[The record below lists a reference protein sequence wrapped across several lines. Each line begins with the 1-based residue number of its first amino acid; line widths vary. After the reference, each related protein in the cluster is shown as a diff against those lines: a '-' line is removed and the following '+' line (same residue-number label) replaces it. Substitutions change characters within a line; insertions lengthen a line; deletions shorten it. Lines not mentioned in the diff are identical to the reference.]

1 MTLTR
6 IFESINTK
14 MNDMKKD
21 TYTLWIDDEL
31 VATRDHNRDGYN
43 DLLAEASEVQG
54 KAACEIYSSKDD
66 QAVWTSDRET
76 IIEEQAAQADVW
88 WDSLCERL
96 RTQLLRRNL
105 LGDVRWKSSYIL
117 PPQA

>member
-1 MTLTR
+1 
-6 IFESINTK
+6 

-21 TYTLWIDDEL
+21 TYTLWIDDQL

-66 QAVWTSDRET
+66 QAVWTSDSET
-76 IIEEQAAQADVW
+76 TIEEPDTGAAEW
-88 WDSLCERL
+88 WDSVCEDYEPNCYDG
-96 RTQLLRRNL
+96 TY
-105 LGDVRWKSSYIL
+105 SEM
-117 PPQA
+117 